1 LAQNLKS
8 ATANLKKVLEGLG
21 LNVFLGRA
29 AGPLID
35 RPEPEDLPAAMIEF
49 GRLPLANLAQGESE
63 ISVLG
68 AARVA
73 VRQYLVIGILFKEPD
88 AATAWNTRCQFEED
102 LVRALVRNKTLGGAV
117 GALYPGASRWEYTA
131 PSVYMLLREVT
142 LEYTLEP

>member
-1 LAQNLKS
+1 M
-8 ATANLKKVLEGLG
+8 G

-35 RPEPEDLPAAMIEF
+35 NPEPEDLPAAMIEF

-73 VRQYLVIGILFKEPD
+73 VRQYLVIGILFREAD
-88 AATAWNTRCQFEED
+88 ATSAWIARCKLDED
-102 LVRALVRNKTLGGAV
+102 LIRALVRNKTLDGAV
-117 GALYPGASRWEYTA
+117 GALYPGQSRWEYTA
-131 PSVYMLLREVT
+131 PSVYMLLREVI